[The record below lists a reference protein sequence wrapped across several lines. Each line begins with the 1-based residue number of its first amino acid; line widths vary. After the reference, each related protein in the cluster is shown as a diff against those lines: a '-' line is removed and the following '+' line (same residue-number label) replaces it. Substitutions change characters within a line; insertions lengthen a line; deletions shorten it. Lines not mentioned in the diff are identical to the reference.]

1 MSRRMIIALAVLGL
15 PYGYLLLVWSACLVG
30 AECQLDGHK
39 IFYTLVALFALPFVL
54 VIVGGAF
61 ALGGARRVMGAASPG
76 QGGARR
82 IIDGTRGGVRFWI
95 GISLMVAM
103 LPACATLLGIV
114 LYTPEP
120 GRDRLGRICERSG
133 GVTTCRPDPD
143 ADRPSELDQLNAVA
157 KRKKWFEG
165 R

>member
-1 MSRRMIIALAVLGL
+1 MIILLAVLGL
-15 PYGYLLLVWSACLVG
+15 PYGYLLLEWGMCLAGAC
-30 AECQLDGHK
+30 QIDGHT

-54 VIVGGAF
+54 AIIGGAF

-82 IIDGTRGGVRFWI
+82 IVDGTRGGVRFWI

-103 LPACATLLGIV
+103 LPACAALLGIV

-120 GRDRLGRICERSG
+120 GRDRLGRICEKSG
-133 GVTTCRPDPD
+133 GVINCRPHPD
-143 ADRPSELDQLNAVA
+143 ADRPSELEQLNAVA